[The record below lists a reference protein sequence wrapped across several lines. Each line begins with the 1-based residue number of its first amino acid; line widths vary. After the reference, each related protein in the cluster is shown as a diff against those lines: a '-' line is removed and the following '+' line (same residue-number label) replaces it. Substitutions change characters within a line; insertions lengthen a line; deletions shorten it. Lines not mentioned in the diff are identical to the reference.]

1 MKYHLSE
8 FKRKNNMGGSVGYN
22 ENTTHFNKST
32 LVCALSFFAF
42 SFLFAFFTFLGE
54 MSSIPLG
61 C

>member
-8 FKRKNNMGGSVGYN
+8 FKRKNNVGGSVGYN

-42 SFLFAFFTFLGE
+42 FTFLGE
-54 MSSIPLG
+54 MSFIPLG